1 MTWKAQLD
9 KWLTFDDLNKE
20 LKDELVIMKEN
31 SKKAEDAFYKNLEFG
46 TGGMRG
52 ELGPGTN
59 RLNIYMVRKATQGL
73 ASYIE
78 ENGEEAKKRGV
89 VVAYDSRHKSPEFAL
104 EVAKVLGQ
112 HGIKTYIFNEL
123 RPTPELS
130 FAVRY
135 LAAFAGIVI
144 TASHNPPEYNG
155 YKVYGEDG
163 GQLPPAAADT
173 IISYVNAVENEL
185 TIPVQEEQ
193 ELLQSDLLT
202 YIGEEVDAAYIE
214 QLQTIQ
220 LNREIV
226 EEVGKDLKIVF
237 TPLHGT
243 ANKPVRDGLKA
254 FGFTN
259 VTVVK
264 EQELPDANFSTV
276 TSPNPEEH
284 EAFELAIEYGKEID
298 ADILMG
304 TDPDADRLGVAVKN
318 EKGEYVVL
326 TGNQMGALMLHYL
339 LKQKKQQGILPTN
352 GAVVKTIVTSEIGRT
367 IASSFGLP
375 TIDTLTGFK
384 FIGEKINEFEQT
396 KEYQFQFGY
405 EESYGYL
412 IGDFV
417 RDKDAVQSAVF
428 AAEVAAYYK
437 AQGKS
442 LYEGLVEIFETY
454 GFYKESLKS
463 LTLKGKDGSEQI
475 ASILT
480 EFRLNPP
487 TQVAGLRVAN
497 VEDYLISER
506 TNMFNQN
513 VEAIRLPKSNVLK
526 YHLEDGSWFTIRPSG
541 TEPKAKFYFGVKKD
555 SLNESEKSLRI
566 LEEKVMESVNNLLS
580 TPI

>member
-1 MTWKAQLD
+1 MTWRAQLD

-20 LKDELVIMKEN
+20 LKDQLLIMQEN
-31 SKKAEDAFYKNLEFG
+31 EKIVEDAFYKNLEFG

-59 RLNIYMVRKATQGL
+59 RLNIYMVRKATEGL
-73 ASYIE
+73 ACYIE

-112 HGIKTYIFNEL
+112 HDIKTYIFNEL

-135 LAAFAGIVI
+135 LEAFAGIVI

-163 GQLPPAAADT
+163 GQLPPNSADT
-173 IISYVNAVENEL
+173 IISYVNKVENEL
-185 TIPVQEEQ
+185 TIPVLEEK
-193 ELLQSDLLT
+193 ELLQNNLLT
-202 YIGEEVDAAYIE
+202 YIGKEVDAAYIE

-259 VTVVK
+259 VMIVK

-276 TSPNPEEH
+276 KSPNPEEH
-284 EAFELAIEYGKEID
+284 EAFELAIQYGKEID

-339 LKQKKQQGILPTN
+339 LEQKKQQGILPEN
-352 GAVVKTIVTSEIGRT
+352 GIVVKTIVTSEIGRT

-442 LYEGLVEIFETY
+442 LHEGLVEIFETY
-454 GFYKESLKS
+454 GFYKESLQS

-487 TQVAGLRVAN
+487 TQVADVRVAT
-497 VEDYLISER
+497 VEDYLISKR
-506 TNMFNQN
+506 TNMVNQT
-513 VEAIRLPKSNVLK
+513 VEAIQLPKSNVLK
-526 YHLEDGSWFTIRPSG
+526 YYLEDGSWFTIRPSG

-555 SLNESEKSLRI
+555 SLTESEKALKI